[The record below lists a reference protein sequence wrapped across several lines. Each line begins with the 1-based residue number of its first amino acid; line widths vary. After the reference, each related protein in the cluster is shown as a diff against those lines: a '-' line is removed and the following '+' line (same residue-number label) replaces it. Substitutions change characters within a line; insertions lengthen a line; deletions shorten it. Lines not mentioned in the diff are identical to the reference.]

1 MKIGVRKASVAC
13 GTAFA
18 SLALAAIT
26 ATSAWG
32 ASSALVIG
40 GIATSSMHD
49 AVMSQLLGGAL
60 KDQQRVSVNWPAE
73 AAPYTGKNDL
83 TLGASINIG
92 VNNLNAQI
100 DAALDRLAK
109 DGQGNYINDEKVTV
123 VGLSAGSLVVNEVLR
138 QLAADAEAPDKNQ
151 ITFVLVADSSRQKLI
166 NQTRY
171 NKSFDYTYR
180 PAPETEYD
188 IVVVTGEYDGMA
200 DFPDRWWNGLAVLN
214 AIAGGIYVHVPMMFA
229 DLSKV
234 PAENI
239 TVDVNSK
246 GGTTTNYLVPTAKLP
261 LVQMFPSLAAR
272 EAELKAKI
280 DKAYSRNDVRATAL
294 RTFVAAPAAV
304 AEPVAAPAVIAEPV
318 AEPQVEEKAVEAVT
332 TAVADSDAQAESGA
346 AAPVGDEVVEDTVGE
361 AVVRDGDDADV
372 AETDADVTGTVDGDA
387 AVEDETD
394 AAAQEDADTSQSAD
408 ADQDRDSTE
417 ASSDSS
423 SDESGSGSSD
433 SSDSE

>member
-1 MKIGVRKASVAC
+1 MRKAGIAC

-18 SLALAAIT
+18 SALLAATT

-32 ASSALVIG
+32 SSSALVIG

-49 AVMSQLLGGAL
+49 VVMSQVLGGSL

-73 AAPYTGKNDL
+73 AAPYTGRGDL

-92 VNNLNAQI
+92 VDNLNAEI
-100 DAALDRLAK
+100 DAALDRLGK
-109 DGQGNYINDEKVTV
+109 DANGNYVDGEKVTV
-123 VGLSAGSLVVNEVLR
+123 VGMSAGSLVVNEVLR

-188 IVVVTGEYDGMA
+188 IIVVTGEYDGMA
-200 DFPDRWWNGLAVLN
+200 DFPDRWWNGLAVMN

-239 TVDVNSK
+239 SVDVNSK

-261 LVQMFPSLAAR
+261 LVQLFPSLAKR

-294 RTFVAAPAAV
+294 RTFVAAPAV
-304 AEPVAAPAVIAEPV
+304 DGPAVPAAADTSAQAREDSAAEPV
-318 AEPQVEEKAVEAVT
+318 AE
-332 TAVADSDAQAESGA
+332 A
-346 AAPVGDEVVEDTVGE
+346 AAEES
-361 AVVRDGDDADV
+361 VRD
-372 AETDADVTGTVDGDA
+372 DVTGSRDDDVTGAGDDVTVIEDEIDTA
-387 AVEDETD
+387 AVEEAAD
-394 AAAQEDADTSQSAD
+394 ATSGSVD
-408 ADQDRDSTE
+408 ADQDDEDSTKPE
-417 ASSDSS
+417 TSSVSS
-423 SDESGSGSSD
+423 SDDSDSGSSD
-433 SSDSE
+433 ASDSE